1 MREDEKRRM
10 VFQCCRYCG
19 VFSKSKNARVYWG
32 KLKQRLNEERSE
44 PVTFCHG
51 LKLKAADGNMRETD
65 VVNIQGIFHIIQ
77 EV

>member
-1 MREDEKRRM
+1 MKKRRM

-19 VFSKSKNARVYWG
+19 VFSKSI
-32 KLKQRLNEERSE
+32 KQRLNEERSE

-51 LKLKAADGNMRETD
+51 LKLKAADGKMRETD

>member
-1 MREDEKRRM
+1 M
-10 VFQCCRYCG
+10 
-19 VFSKSKNARVYWG
+19 YWG

-51 LKLKAADGNMRETD
+51 LKLKAADGKMRETD
-65 VVNIQGIFHIIQ
+65 VANIQGIFHIIQ